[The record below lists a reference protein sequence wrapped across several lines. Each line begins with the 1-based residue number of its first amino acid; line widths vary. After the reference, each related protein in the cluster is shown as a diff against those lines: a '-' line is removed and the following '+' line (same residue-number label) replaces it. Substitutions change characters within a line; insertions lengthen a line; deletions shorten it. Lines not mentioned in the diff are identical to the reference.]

1 MERLLITAITAII
14 LAIPAYLYTWLVRN
28 IDRFEKKTFPT
39 LIEAFAW
46 GSILAIPFAPIFQDI
61 CPIPAADIFGE
72 VTLVASLKPLIT
84 VAVTK
89 EIITGIVVAII
100 YLRYRR
106 EFDSWIDGIVY
117 GATVGFGFAYV
128 DNIFYLTNQTHTME
142 EWVQLFLSRS
152 IVFFGSHG
160 FWSALIGIGF
170 GFARYTNNPS
180 RKVMVIFGGLIAA
193 ILANIIHNGALILI
207 QERSDLMLLFALFN
221 YIAVALLTILLWS
234 IAGYVD
240 RQRLQT
246 YLSEEVP
253 EFISF
258 ECYEALCS
266 SDKNLFTSLGMSQQ
280 QKRAL
285 FKVATKLA
293 QKKMQ
298 LIKMGEVGSN
308 SVEISGLR
316 QELRRLGNGDWGV
329 NI

>member
-1 MERLLITAITAII
+1 MERLLITAIL

-39 LIEAFAW
+39 LIDAFAW
-46 GSILAIPFAPIFQDI
+46 GSILAITFARIFQEI
-61 CPIPAADIFGE
+61 LPIPITQNMGE
-72 VTLVASLKPLIT
+72 VTLAGSWVKPLIT
-84 VAVTK
+84 VAVTE
-89 EIITGIVVAII
+89 EILKGIVVAII
-100 YLRYRR
+100 YLRCRR
-106 EFDSWIDGIVY
+106 EFDGWIDGIVY

-128 DNIFYLTNQTHTME
+128 DNIFYLTNQTHTWG
-142 EWVQLFLSRS
+142 EWIQLFLSRS
-152 IVFFGSHG
+152 IVFGGIHG
-160 FWSALIGIGF
+160 FWTALVGIGF
-170 GFARYTNNPS
+170 GFARYRNNPV
-180 RKVMVIFGGLIAA
+180 RKVMVISGGLIAA
-193 ILANIIHNGALILI
+193 MLANIIHNGALITI
-207 QERSDLMLLFALFN
+207 QERSDLILLLALFN
-221 YIAVALLTILLWS
+221 YIAMAVLTILLWS

-266 SDKNLFTSLGMSQQ
+266 FDKNVFASLAMSQEQ
-280 QKRAL
+280 RREL

-293 QKKMQ
+293 QKKME
-298 LIKMGEVGSN
+298 LIKMGEVESN

-329 NI
+329 SI